1 MATGARRPKRCVRHR
16 RYAGSVESVSVPA
29 KPTGGRRAYGESMT
43 TRRAALAGL
52 LLLLAAA
59 GAVRGATIAV
69 DARAAPY
76 VFTPTNLTIAVGDT
90 VVWTMLG
97 EPHTVTSGTIDG
109 NNVGHPDGRFDS
121 GTKLVGEQYSLTF
134 TEAGTFPYFCIIHAD
149 TQMKGTVT
157 VTSAATTPPTP
168 APTAP
173 PTPAP
178 TPRPTAR
185 PTAAPTSAPTPLP
198 TPSPTPTST
207 PTPTP
212 GPTATLAPSPT
223 ASASA
228 SASPTAPPPEEPN
241 PPGGIDAA
249 PALIVAA
256 ALVALVGGGG
266 WWLLRRR

>member
-1 MATGARRPKRCVRHR
+1 MTWR
-16 RYAGSVESVSVPA
+16 AGL
-29 KPTGGRRAYGESMT
+29 T
-43 TRRAALAGL
+43 GL
-52 LLLLAAA
+52 LLVLVAA
-59 GAVRGATIAV
+59 GAVRGATVAV

-109 NNVGHPDGRFDS
+109 NNIGHPDGRFDS
-121 GTKLVGEQYSLTF
+121 GTKFVGEQYSLTF
-134 TEAGTFPYFCIIHAD
+134 TEAGAFPYFCIIHAD
-149 TQMKGTVT
+149 SQMKGTVT
-157 VTSAATTPPTP
+157 VTTAATPPPTP

-178 TPRPTAR
+178 TPRPTTR
-185 PTAAPTSAPTPLP
+185 PAATPTSAPTPSP
-198 TPSPTPTST
+198 TPSAT

-212 GPTATLAPSPT
+212 TPEPSATLTPSPT
-223 ASASA
+223 ASAASA
-228 SASPTAPPPEEPN
+228 SATPTASPPGEPN
-241 PPGGIDAA
+241 PPGGIEAA